1 MTKKNGEKNMD
12 KKATIDLME
21 IRLRHWELKNKQLP
35 VWQIKTKLEKEF
47 GKAGK
52 LYNDK
57 EVR

>member
-1 MTKKNGEKNMD
+1 MTTKNGEKNMD

>member
-1 MTKKNGEKNMD
+1 MTTKNGEKNMD

-57 EVR
+57 EVK